1 MVAVAQVEP
10 TAGSPT
16 AVVGT
21 FLVTAAVYAL
31 TLHVAARYVL
41 GDVDAKRA
49 VPLGLVLAALAFAG
63 QRNAPAVVL
72 GASLLVDYVGVKVL
86 YDRSHRLTALIVVV
100 HVTVAI
106 ILGLVLSYLVVLL
119 STAPA

>member
-10 TAGSPT
+10 AAGSPT
-16 AVVGT
+16 AVAGT
-21 FLVTAAVYAL
+21 FLLTAAVYAL
-31 TLHVAARYVL
+31 TLHIAARYVL

-49 VPLGLVLAALAFAG
+49 VPLGFVLAALAFAG
-63 QRNAPAVVL
+63 QRNAPAIVL
-72 GASLLVDYVGVKVL
+72 GASLLVDYVGIKVL

-119 STAPA
+119 STAPG